1 MGQSCLKPVNYLPF
15 RSPNGR
21 SFSTAFTEFSILC
34 TQGYIKQAF
43 NKFSF
48 LIWNN
53 PSHFSSLLHSCI
65 QQNSFSYTKQLHSLI
80 VTSGCF
86 KDKFV
91 ANHLLNAYAKLGR
104 LADAVTMFDKLPK
117 RNVMSFNILI
127 GGYVQIGDLDSA
139 YKVFDEMGERNLAS
153 WNAMITGLTRFEFN
167 DKALSLFSKMY
178 GLGLAYLPD
187 VFTLGSVLR
196 GCAGLKDLN
205 KGRVVHGCVVKLGLE
220 GHFIVGSSLAHM
232 YMRCGSLREGEV
244 VIMSMPAQTVAAW
257 NTLIAG
263 RAQNGCF
270 EGALE
275 LYNLMKIARF
285 RPDKI
290 TFVSVISSCSELAM
304 IGQGQQ
310 VHSDVVKTGAI
321 SVVAVVSSLI
331 SMYSK
336 CGCLDEAEKIFEERE
351 EADIVLWSAMISAYG
366 FHGRGKNTVELFHR
380 MEQEGLTPNHVTF
393 LSLLY
398 ACSHSGMKDE
408 GLEFFDLMVEKY
420 NVEPQLVHYTCV
432 VDLLGRAG
440 RLQEAEALIRSMP
453 VKPDGVIWKTLLS
466 ACKIHKNADMARHIA
481 EEVLRIDP
489 QDSASYVL
497 LANVQASAKRWKY
510 VSEVRK
516 SMKDRGVKK
525 EPGISWLELKNQ
537 VHHFIMG
544 DKSHPQS
551 NEVELYMKEL
561 IAELKLEGYV
571 PDTGSVLHDME
582 LEEQEYNLVH
592 HSEKLAIAFAL
603 MNTPEGF
610 PIRIMKNLRICDDC
624 HTAIKYISKMK
635 NREIIVRDSSRFH
648 HFKNGCCSCGD
659 YW

>member
-1 MGQSCLKPVNYLPF
+1 MGQSCLKPLKFLPF
-15 RSPNGR
+15 RSPNTR
-21 SFSTAFTEFSILC
+21 PFSTASTEFSLLC
-34 TQGYIKQAF
+34 SQGYIKEAF

-53 PSHFSSLLHSCI
+53 PAHFSSLLRSCI
-65 QQNSFSYTKQLHSLI
+65 QENSFSLTKQLHCLI
-80 VTSGCF
+80 ITSGCLR
-86 KDKFV
+86 DKFV
-91 ANHLLNAYAKLGR
+91 CNHLLNAYAKLGQ
-104 LADAVTMFDKLPK
+104 LDIAVHLFDKMSK
-117 RNVMSFNILI
+117 RNVMSSNILI
-127 GGYVQIGDLDSA
+127 GGYVQIGDLGSA
-139 YKVFDEMGERNLAS
+139 CKVFDEMGERNLAS
-153 WNAMITGLTRFEFN
+153 WNAMITGLTQFELN
-167 DKALSLFSKMY
+167 HKALNLFTEMY
-178 GLGLAYLPD
+178 ELGLGYLPD
-187 VFTLGSVLR
+187 AFTLGSVLR

-205 KGRVVHGCVVKLGLE
+205 RGRQVHGCVLKLGLE
-220 GHFIVGSSLAHM
+220 GHFVVASSLAHM
-232 YMRCGSLREGEV
+232 YMRSGSLREGEI

-275 LYNLMKIARF
+275 LYNLMKIAGF

-290 TFVSVISSCSELAM
+290 TFVSVISSCSDLAT

-310 VHSDVVKTGAI
+310 IHSDVVKTGAV

-336 CGCLDEAEKIFEERE
+336 CGCLGEAEKIFEERV

-366 FHGRGKNTVELFHR
+366 FHGRGKNAVELFHR
-380 MEQEGLTPNHVTF
+380 IEQEGLAPNHVTL

-408 GLEFFDLMVEKY
+408 GLKFFNLMVEKY
-420 NVEPQLVHYTCV
+420 NIEPQLAHYTCV

-466 ACKIHKNADMARHIA
+466 ACKIHKNADMARNIA

-497 LANVQASAKRWKY
+497 LANVQASARRWKN

-551 NEVELYMKEL
+551 NEVDVYLKEL

-610 PIRIMKNLRICDDC
+610 PIRIMKNLRICGDC
-624 HTAIKYISKMK
+624 HMAIKYISKMK
-635 NREIIVRDSSRFH
+635 NREIVVRDASRFH
-648 HFKNGCCSCGD
+648 HFKDGCCSCGD

>member
-1 MGQSCLKPVNYLPF
+1 MGQSCLRPLSFLPL
-15 RSPNGR
+15 RSSNSRP
-21 SFSTAFTEFSILC
+21 FSTASTEFSILC
-34 TQGYIKQAF
+34 SQGYLKEAF

-48 LIWNN
+48 LIWDN
-53 PSHFSSLLHSCI
+53 PSHFSYLLQSCI
-65 QQNSFSYTKQLHSLI
+65 QKNSFSLTKQLHSLI
-80 VTSGCF
+80 LTSGCF

-91 ANHLLNAYAKLGR
+91 SNHLLNAYSKLGQ
-104 LADAVTMFDKLPK
+104 LDTAVSLFDKLPK

-139 YKVFDEMGERNLAS
+139 SKLFDEMGERNLAS
-153 WNAMITGLTRFEFN
+153 WNVMITGLTQFEFN
-167 DKALSLFSKMY
+167 EKALSLFSQMH
-178 GLGLAYLPD
+178 GLGYLPD
-187 VFTLGSVLR
+187 AFTLASVLR
-196 GCAGLKDLN
+196 GCAGLRDVN
-205 KGRVVHGCVVKLGLE
+205 KGRQVHGCVLKLGLE
-220 GHFIVGSSLAHM
+220 DHLVVASSLAHM
-232 YMRCGSLREGEV
+232 YMKSGSLREGEI
-244 VIMSMPAQTVAAW
+244 VIKSMPAPTVAAW

-263 RAQNGCF
+263 KAQNGCF
-270 EGALE
+270 EGTLE
-275 LYNLMKIARF
+275 LYNLMKIAGF

-290 TFVSVISSCSELAM
+290 TFISLISSCSELAT

-310 VHSDVVKTGAI
+310 IHSEVIKTGAV

-336 CGCLDEAEKIFEERE
+336 CGCLDEAEKIFEERV

-366 FHGRGKNTVELFHR
+366 FHGKGKDAVGLFHR
-380 MEQEGLTPNHVTF
+380 MEQEGLVPNHVTF

-408 GLEFFDLMVEKY
+408 GLEFFNLMVEKY

-453 VKPDGVIWKTLLS
+453 VKPDAVIWKTLLS
-466 ACKIHKNADMARHIA
+466 ACKIHKNADMARSIA

-497 LANVQASAKRWKY
+497 LANVHASAKRWKY

-516 SMKDRGVKK
+516 SMRDRGVKK

-551 NEVELYMKEL
+551 EEVDVYLKEL

-571 PDTGSVLHDME
+571 PDMGSVLHDMD
-582 LEEQEYNLVH
+582 LEEKEHNLVH

-610 PIRIMKNLRICDDC
+610 PIRIMKNLRICGDC
-624 HTAIKYISKMK
+624 HVAIKYISKIK
-635 NREIIVRDSSRFH
+635 KREIIVRDASRFH
-648 HFKNGCCSCGD
+648 HFKDGCCSCGD

>member
-1 MGQSCLKPVNYLPF
+1 MGQSCLRPLRLNSRP
-15 RSPNGR
+15 
-21 SFSTAFTEFSILC
+21 FSTTSTEFSILC
-34 TQGYIKQAF
+34 SQGYIKEAF

-53 PSHFSSLLHSCI
+53 PSHFSFLLQSCI
-65 QQNSFSYTKQLHSLI
+65 QKNSFSLTKQLHSLI
-80 VTSGCF
+80 ITSGCF

-91 ANHLLNAYAKLGR
+91 SNHLLNAYTKLGQ
-104 LADAVTMFDKLPK
+104 LDTAFQLFDKLPK

-139 YKVFDEMGERNLAS
+139 YKLFDEMGERNLAS
-153 WNAMITGLTRFEFN
+153 WNAMITGFTQFELN
-167 DKALSLFSKMY
+167 DRALSLFSRMY
-178 GLGLAYLPD
+178 ELGYLPD
-187 VFTLGSVLR
+187 AFTLASVLR
-196 GCAGLKDLN
+196 GCAGLKDLK
-205 KGRVVHGCVVKLGLE
+205 KGKEVHGCVVKLGLD
-220 GHFIVGSSLAHM
+220 GHLVVSSSLAHM
-232 YMRCGSLREGEV
+232 YMRSGSLREGEI

-275 LYNLMKIARF
+275 LYNMMKIAGF

-290 TFVSVISSCSELAM
+290 TFVSVISSCSELAT

-310 VHSDVVKTGAI
+310 IHTEVIKTGAI

-336 CGCLDEAEKIFEERE
+336 CGSLDESEKIFVERD

-366 FHGRGKNTVELFHR
+366 FHGRGKNAIELFHH
-380 MEQEGLTPNHVTF
+380 MEQEGLAPNNVTF

-408 GLEFFDLMVEKY
+408 GLEFFNMMVEKY

-440 RLQEAEALIRSMP
+440 RLQEAEDLIRSMP

-466 ACKIHKNADMARHIA
+466 ACKIHKNADMARSIA

-489 QDSASYVL
+489 DDSASYVL
-497 LANVQASAKRWKY
+497 LANIQASAKRWNY
-510 VSEVRK
+510 VSELRK
-516 SMKDRGVKK
+516 SMKERGVKK

-537 VHHFIMG
+537 VHHFVIG

-551 NEVELYMKEL
+551 EDVDVYLKEL

-610 PIRIMKNLRICDDC
+610 PIRIMKNLRICGDC
-624 HTAIKYISKMK
+624 HMAIKYISKVK
-635 NREIIVRDSSRFH
+635 NREIIVRDASRFH
-648 HFKNGCCSCGD
+648 HFKDGSCSCGD

>member
-1 MGQSCLKPVNYLPF
+1 MGQFCVRPLRFLHL
-15 RSPNGR
+15 RSANTR
-21 SFSTAFTEFSILC
+21 RFSAAATELSILC
-34 TQGYIKQAF
+34 SQGYVKEAF

-48 LIWNN
+48 LIWDN
-53 PSHFSSLLHSCI
+53 PSHFSYLLQACI
-65 QQNSFSYTKQLHSLI
+65 QEKSFSLTKQLHSLI
-80 VTSGCF
+80 ITSGCF
-86 KDKFV
+86 RDKFV
-91 ANHLLNAYAKLGR
+91 SNHLLNAYSKLGQ
-104 LADAVTMFDKLPK
+104 LDTAVSLFDKLPK

-139 YKVFDEMGERNLAS
+139 SKVFDEMGERNLAS
-153 WNAMITGLTRFEFN
+153 WNAMITGLTQFEFN
-167 DKALSLFSKMY
+167 ERALSLFSQMY
-178 GLGLAYLPD
+178 GLGYLPD
-187 VFTLGSVLR
+187 AFTLGSVLR

-205 KGRVVHGCVVKLGLE
+205 KGRQVHGCGLKLGLE
-220 GHFIVGSSLAHM
+220 GDFVVASSLAHM
-232 YMRCGSLREGEV
+232 YMRSGSLREGEI
-244 VIMSMPAQTVAAW
+244 VIMSMPDQTMAAW

-275 LYNLMKIARF
+275 LYNLVKIAGF

-290 TFVSVISSCSELAM
+290 TFVSVISSCSELAT

-310 VHSDVVKTGAI
+310 IHSDVIKTGAI
-321 SVVAVVSSLI
+321 SVVAVVSSFI

-336 CGCLDEAEKIFEERE
+336 CGCLDEAKKIFEERE

-366 FHGRGKNTVELFHR
+366 FHGMGKNAVELFHR
-380 MEQEGLTPNHVTF
+380 MEQEGLAPNHITL

-440 RLQEAEALIRSMP
+440 CLQEAEALIRSMP

-466 ACKIHKNADMARHIA
+466 ACKIHKNADMARSIA

-489 QDSASYVL
+489 EDSASYVL
-497 LANVQASAKRWKY
+497 LANVQASAKRWKS

-537 VHHFIMG
+537 VHHFIIG

-551 NEVELYMKEL
+551 DEVDVYLKDL
-561 IAELKLEGYV
+561 IAQLKLEGYV

-582 LEEQEYNLVH
+582 LEEKEYNLVH

-610 PIRIMKNLRICDDC
+610 PIRIMKNLRICGDC
-624 HTAIKYISKMK
+624 HMAIKYISQMK
-635 NREIIVRDSSRFH
+635 KREIIVRDSSRFH
-648 HFKNGCCSCGD
+648 HFKDGCCSCGD